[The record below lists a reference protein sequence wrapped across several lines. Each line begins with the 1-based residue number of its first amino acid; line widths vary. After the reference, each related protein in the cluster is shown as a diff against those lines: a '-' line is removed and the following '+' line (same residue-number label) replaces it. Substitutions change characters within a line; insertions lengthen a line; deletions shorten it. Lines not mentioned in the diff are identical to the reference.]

1 MPRAVWRTWAA
12 KGRMDGD
19 AKESEVSQWEVSTR
33 TFEVELE
40 HLQTVALRTHQAG
53 PLGADAAT
61 SIP

>member
-1 MPRAVWRTWAA
+1 
-12 KGRMDGD
+12 MDGD